1 MAGKAEYVQQI
12 KTLQRGDPTFKQTWW
27 DFCEAQLGGVRD
39 PNRHDESVLVQ
50 FLEGYNS
57 GTIAP
62 SAPRPEEEPWN
73 WGKGKKG
80 KGKGY
85 KGDSYKGD
93 GYGGYGGYGGYM
105 DESYNMMP
113 PPSWGA
119 PGMGLA
125 DFVKTGQRA
134 SHHWKNAW
142 QTYCA
147 LYGAGMYDPFKHE
160 DTFTR
165 SFIDYVGE
173 LAANGLSGIA
183 VSQGINLD
191 EITANSKRPTSGPMQ
206 DGPKRFRFEEA
217 DGKKLELVEK
227 VKNLQRSNP
236 QAKEAWWQY
245 CDGQCGGMRD
255 PMRHDTPS
263 LESFLTSQGALN

>member
-1 MAGKAEYVQQI
+1 MASKAEYVQQI
-12 KTLQRGDPTFKQTWW
+12 KNLQRGDPTFKQTWW

-39 PNRHDESVLVQ
+39 PNRHDESILVQ
-50 FLEGYNS
+50 FLEGYNA

-62 SAPRPEEEPWN
+62 SAPRPEEEWWN
-73 WGKGKKG
+73 KG
-80 KGKGY
+80 KGKGGM
-85 KGDSYKGD
+85 KGD
-93 GYGGYGGYGGYM
+93 M
-105 DESYNMMP
+105 SYNMMP
-113 PPSWGA
+113 PPDMWGMPMGGGGA
-119 PGMGLA
+119 MGLA

-134 SHHWKNAW
+134 SPHWKNAW

-147 LYGAGMYDPFKHE
+147 LYGAGVYDPFKHD

-191 EITANSKRPTSGPMQ
+191 EITAQTTKRPGSAPMQ
-206 DGPKRFRFEEA
+206 MQQGPKRFRFEEN
-217 DGKKLELVEK
+217 DGKKMELVEK

-236 QAKEAWWQY
+236 QSKEAWWAY

-263 LESFLTSQGALN
+263 LETFLTSQGALS